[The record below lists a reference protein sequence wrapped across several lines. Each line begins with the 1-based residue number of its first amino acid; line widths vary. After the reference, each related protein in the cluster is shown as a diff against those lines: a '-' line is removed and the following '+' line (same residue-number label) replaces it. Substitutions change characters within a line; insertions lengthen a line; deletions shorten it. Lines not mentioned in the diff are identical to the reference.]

1 MKKILIVFIISV
13 CYLQTRADEGMWLP
27 LLLENYTIEEMQK
40 DGFKLSAGDV
50 YSMNQSSLKD
60 AVVIFGGGCTA
71 EVISTRGLIITNH
84 HCGYSNIQSHSSVEK
99 DYLTDG
105 FWAGSNKE
113 ELANPGLSVRFLDY
127 IEDVSEEMLDVVDA
141 NMPEELRQQV
151 LREKRREISERISS
165 DEFTQ
170 AVVKPFFFGNQYFLF
185 VYKIFKDVRL
195 VGAPPSSIGKFGGDT
210 DNWIWPRHTGDFSL
224 FRIYADKN
232 NEPAD
237 YAPENIPYK
246 PKNHI
251 PISLKGY
258 QKGDF
263 TMVMGYPGSTQ
274 RYITSD
280 EVEIIMKKELPQKIR
295 LRDHRLAVMNDYM
308 ENDSRVRIQYAAK
321 YNRVS
326 NAWKKWQG
334 MINGLQRLDAI
345 EKKQLQEDLFLQWN
359 ETENL
364 DDTLYDNVLNT
375 FEDIYSTYEEPY
387 LAGQYWNEVIFAS
400 ELMRQVYRYWKVM
413 EDYEM
418 GNAESAEEQLD
429 NLINGASG
437 FFKNFHLPID
447 RDIFPGLMV
456 AYKNNLPKKFHPY
469 FFEEVLKKHDGDMSA
484 FTDRLYSSTLFLD
497 QDELQDLKEQ
507 PLKRAMKKLQKDD
520 AMVIFKEF
528 VGIYRMLVFPELS
541 RLETDLDSVYRI
553 YMTGLKKMYPDS
565 IFSPDANFTMRV
577 THGEVMGYNPADG
590 VEYEYYTTLTGVVE
604 KDDPSI
610 VDYNVPPKLK
620 QLYKNKDYGPYA
632 QDGEMRVCFIA
643 TNHTSGGNSG
653 SPVLNADGHL
663 IGVNFDRNWEGTMS
677 DIMYDPAQCRNIT
690 LDIRY
695 ALFIIDKFAGANYL
709 IEEMEIIQ

>member
-1 MKKILIVFIISV
+1 MKKILIVFILSV
-13 CYLQTRADEGMWLP
+13 FYLQSHADEGMWLP
-27 LLLENYTIEEMQK
+27 LLLENHTIDEMQK
-40 DGFKLSAGDV
+40 DGFKLSAEDV

-71 EVISTRGLIITNH
+71 EVISPRGLIITNH

-99 DYLTDG
+99 DYLTNG

-113 ELANPGLSVRFLDY
+113 ELVNPGLSVRFLDY
-127 IEDVSEEMLDVVDA
+127 IEDVSEEMLDAVDA
-141 NMPEELRQQV
+141 GMTEELRQQV
-151 LREKRREISERISS
+151 LREKRREISERIAT

-170 AVVKPFFFGNQYFLF
+170 AVVTPFFFGNQYFLF

-210 DNWIWPRHTGDFSL
+210 DNWIWPRHTGDFAL
-224 FRIYADKN
+224 FRIYANEN
-232 NEPAD
+232 NDPAE
-237 YAPENIPYK
+237 YAPENVPYE

-280 EVEIIMKKELPQKIR
+280 EVKIIMKKELPQKIR
-295 LRDHRLAVMNDYM
+295 LRNQRLAVMKQYM
-308 ENDSRVRIQYAAK
+308 ENDAKVRIQYAAK

-345 EKKQLQEDLFLQWN
+345 EKKQLQEDLFMRWS
-359 ETENL
+359 ETENTK
-364 DDTLYDNVLNT
+364 DTLYDNVLNT
-375 FEDIYSTYEEPY
+375 FENLYSAYEEPY
-387 LAGQYWNEVIFAS
+387 LAGQYWNEAIFAS
-400 ELMRQVYRYWKVM
+400 ELMRQVYMYWKVI

-418 GNAESAEEQLD
+418 GNTQEAEEQLD
-429 NLINGASG
+429 NLIKGTSN
-437 FFKNFHLPID
+437 FFKNFHQHID
-447 RDIFPGLMV
+447 QEIFPGLMI
-456 AYKNNLPKKFHPY
+456 AYKNNLPEKYHPY
-469 FFEEVLKKHDGDMSA
+469 FFEEVLNRYDGDMSA
-484 FTDRLYSSTLFLD
+484 FVNDLYHSTLFLD
-497 QDELQDLKEQ
+497 REELQNLTGKSLK
-507 PLKRAMKKLQKDD
+507 KAMKKLQKDD

-528 VGIYRMLVFPELS
+528 VGIYRMLVFPELR
-541 RLETDLDSVYRI
+541 RLESDLDSVYRI

-577 THGEVMGYNPADG
+577 THGEVTGYNPADG
-590 VEYEYYTTLTGVVE
+590 VEYGYYTTLSGVIE
-604 KDDPSI
+604 KDDPTI
-610 VDYNVPPKLK
+610 VDYHVPEKLK

-632 QDGEMRVCFIA
+632 QNGEMRVCFIA

-653 SPVLNADGHL
+653 SPVLDANGHL

-677 DIMYDPAQCRNIT
+677 DIMYDPTQCRNIT

-695 ALFIIDKFAGANYL
+695 ALFIIDKFAGARYL
-709 IEEMEIIQ
+709 IDEMEIIR